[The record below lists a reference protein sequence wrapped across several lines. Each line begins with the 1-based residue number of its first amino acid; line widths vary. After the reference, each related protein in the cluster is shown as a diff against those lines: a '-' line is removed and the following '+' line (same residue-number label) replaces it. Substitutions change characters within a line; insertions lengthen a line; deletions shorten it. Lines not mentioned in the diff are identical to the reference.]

1 MKALLLT
8 TLLVTSLSKMGK
20 MRSANTDLGADGK
33 CTSGPGL
40 KVKMAQ
46 IDSLLAQDNKSGQV
60 KTGASTNK

>member
-1 MKALLLT
+1 
-8 TLLVTSLSKMGK
+8 MGQ

-60 KTGASTNK
+60 KSGASTNK